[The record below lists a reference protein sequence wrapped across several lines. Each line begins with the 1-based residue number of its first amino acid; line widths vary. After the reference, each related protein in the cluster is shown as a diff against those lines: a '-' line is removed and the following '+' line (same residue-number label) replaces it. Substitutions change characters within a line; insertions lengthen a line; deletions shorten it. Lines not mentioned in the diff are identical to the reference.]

1 MESKKIAVI
10 GDGGWGTTLAI
21 LLSKKGCNVTI
32 WSAFPDYAEF
42 LERVRENI
50 KFLPSVR
57 IPDGIKITADI
68 KKAVEGAEF
77 IVLAVPSQF
86 LRDVIKKLK
95 GADIKKAV
103 FVSVTKGI
111 ENKTLM
117 RMSEVAKDVLGD
129 IKIGVIS
136 GPSIAY
142 EVAREMPTTV
152 VAASK
157 DEQIAKKIQ
166 DVFMTQRLRVYTST
180 DVVGVE
186 MGGALKNIIAIAA
199 GVSDKLGFGT
209 NAKSGLVT
217 RGLVEMKRLGVAMGA
232 DEKTFNGLSGLGDL
246 ITTCASEHS
255 RNKRVGA
262 EVAQGKKVD
271 EIEKETPMVAEGIR
285 TSVSVKELSKKYKV
299 EMPIADQI
307 YAILFENKDP
317 LKAVSDLMLRE
328 KKAEG

>member
-1 MESKKIAVI
+1 M
-10 GDGGWGTTLAI
+10 
-21 LLSKKGCNVTI
+21 
-32 WSAFPDYAEF
+32 
-42 LERVRENI
+42 RENI
-50 KFLPSVR
+50 KFLPSVK
-57 IPDGIKITADI
+57 IPDGIKIAADI
-68 KKAVEGAEF
+68 KKAAAGAEF

-86 LRDVIKKLK
+86 LRDVVKKLK
-95 GADIKKAV
+95 SIDAKKPI

-111 ENKTLM
+111 ENKTLL
-117 RMSEVAKDVLGD
+117 RMSEVVKDVLGD
-129 IKIGVIS
+129 IKIGVLS

-152 VAASK
+152 VAASSSA
-157 DEQIAKKIQ
+157 EVAKKIQ
-166 DVFMTQRLRVYTST
+166 DIFMTQRLRVYTSS

-186 MGGALKNIIAIAA
+186 LGGALKNIIAIAA

-209 NAKSGLVT
+209 NAKAGLVT

-232 DEKTFNGLSGLGDL
+232 QEKTFNGLSGLGDL
-246 ITTCASEHS
+246 ITTCSSEHS
-255 RNKRVGA
+255 RNRRVGA
-262 EVAQGKKVD
+262 EVAQGKNVS

-285 TSVSVKELSKKYKV
+285 TSASVRELSKKYKV